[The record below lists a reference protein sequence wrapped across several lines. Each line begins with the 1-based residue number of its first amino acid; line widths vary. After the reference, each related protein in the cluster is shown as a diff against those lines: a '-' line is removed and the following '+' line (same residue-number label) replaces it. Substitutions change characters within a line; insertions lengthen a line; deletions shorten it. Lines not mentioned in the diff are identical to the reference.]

1 MCTNDG
7 IFAGKLYEMEQQYSQ
22 MLSRLRMYQSKSRDE
37 IRRTIRQLEAECRGT
52 ESLLEQSIADCR
64 SPAVSALAAA
74 QLDYDQKVR
83 HILHDELP
91 GYLHEEGNDRIADQ
105 VEAASLYGEYAIDFA
120 AQAMRHALLAAL
132 SAIDLQMSCDETNQ
146 SQSPNET
153 EESV

>member
-1 MCTNDG
+1 
-7 IFAGKLYEMEQQYSQ
+7 
-22 MLSRLRMYQSKSRDE
+22 
-37 IRRTIRQLEAECRGT
+37 QLEAECRGT

-132 SAIDLQMSCDETNQ
+132 SAIDLQMSCEEAAQKPTE
-146 SQSPNET
+146 NER
-153 EESV
+153 